1 MIKINVHQIY
11 KVPLKYTA
19 VFIALI
25 FFIPLYFVIIFGI
38 YNPNAG
44 FYTGS
49 EARRLGE
56 IKQNWVEIE
65 KLPPVVIRSLIAAE
79 DANFCKHFGFDI
91 DAIFKAIESGSS
103 RGASTITQ
111 QVAKNV
117 FLWHGRT
124 YLRKGLEAGFT
135 ILIELVWT
143 KKRILEVYLNVAEFD
158 EGVFGIGA
166 ASKHYF
172 NINPNSITPLQAAR
186 LMAILPDPK
195 NRSPNKP
202 SKFLHTKTKR
212 IISGAETILID
223 GRASCF

>member
-11 KVPLKYTA
+11 KVLLKYTA

-44 FYTGS
+44 FYMGS

-65 KLPPVVIRSLIAAE
+65 KLPPVVIHSLIAAE

-195 NRSPNKP
+195 NRSPNKH

>member
-1 MIKINVHQIY
+1 
-11 KVPLKYTA
+11 

-44 FYTGS
+44 FYMGN

-212 IISGAETILID
+212 IISGSETILID

>member
-1 MIKINVHQIY
+1 M
-11 KVPLKYTA
+11 
-19 VFIALI
+19 FIALI

-44 FYTGS
+44 FYMGN

>member
-1 MIKINVHQIY
+1 MCEYV
-11 KVPLKYTA
+11 
-19 VFIALI
+19 
-25 FFIPLYFVIIFGI
+25 G
-38 YNPNAG
+38 
-44 FYTGS
+44 
-49 EARRLGE
+49 LG
-56 IKQNWVEIE
+56 
-65 KLPPVVIRSLIAAE
+65 
-79 DANFCKHFGFDI
+79 I
-91 DAIFKAIESGSS
+91 DAIFKGIESGSS

-111 QVAKNV
+111 QVSKNV

-135 ILIELVWT
+135 ILIEFVWT

>member
-1 MIKINVHQIY
+1 
-11 KVPLKYTA
+11 

-44 FYTGS
+44 FYMGN